1 MTLYLFQDNED
12 SDEADW
18 SSLHIVGTC
27 QNLEKPYLRLTTV
40 NLGLGKEIVFNEN

>member
-1 MTLYLFQDNED
+1 MFQENED
-12 SDEADW
+12 SDDADW

-40 NLGLGKEIVFNEN
+40 SSAVAPSVQHLAVS